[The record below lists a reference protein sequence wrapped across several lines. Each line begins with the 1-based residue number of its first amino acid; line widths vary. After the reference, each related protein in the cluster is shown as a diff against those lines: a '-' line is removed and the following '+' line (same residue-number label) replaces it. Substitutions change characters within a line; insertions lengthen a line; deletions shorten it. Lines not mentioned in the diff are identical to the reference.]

1 MKHLK
6 NLPQWLHGDDKMSKE
21 DKSLDKIVRKIGR
34 GLDKA
39 KKFCEPWIDE
49 ALLFAA
55 LNSTAAYGILEMVD
69 RSNLSDPANDIIML
83 GAGAAV
89 AAADYFMFFSP
100 KTKYLRKQ
108 IGKLNRKVDDIRPLS
123 WIKTAAL
130 TAGLIYGASGIKP
143 YVAQLKD
150 DISSKI
156 QAAKETEQILPG
168 APGSPTRAPAEVT
181 LKITGQPPKPI
192 DQLEINKDLRSRPKV
207 YNSLG
212 YINKISHDFSGV
224 QLAHKGS
231 DIGRIQRVL
240 RWQPIYNTIEKAR
253 GLKKN
258 TLAGMIMQESYGDP
272 VQPNM
277 RDDGGLGL
285 MHEQGP
291 TAKAMGLGIHGD
303 SKRASDRRH
312 GIALKK
318 MIEECKYDPTC
329 IHKFDER
336 VHPIK
341 NLDTGARI
349 IIEGMLKYDSKWE
362 SGVEYFRAPGKVGRN
377 LTWKY
382 MDQVRD
388 WMSRLENP
396 ELLKKAAIDFEQRNG
411 YSLKSYLGKWHDMN
425 NNWGLNTYVQEMPGI
440 LYPARS
446 IVSELPDVVVDKIE
460 VAKLKPKPAPSQEQW
475 VTYTAKPGDTVFG
488 ITHRTAQDR
497 VTAEQF
503 RKQNN
508 VYDDK
513 IVPNQ
518 KYKLYKSR

>member
-1 MKHLK
+1 M
-6 NLPQWLHGDDKMSKE
+6 PKE
-21 DKSLDKIVRKIGR
+21 DKSLDNIIRKIGR

-55 LNSTAAYGILEMVD
+55 FNSTAAYGILEMVD
-69 RSNLSDPANDIIML
+69 RSNLSDPANDIITL

-89 AAADYFMFFSP
+89 AVADYFMFFSP

-108 IGKLNRKVDDIRPLS
+108 IGKLNKRVDKIRPLS

-130 TAGLIYGASGIKP
+130 TAGLMYGASGIQP
-143 YVAQLKD
+143 YAAQLKD
-150 DISSKI
+150 DITSKI
-156 QAAKETEQILPG
+156 QAAKKTEQISPG
-168 APGSPTRAPAEVT
+168 APGSPTRTPAEVT

-192 DQLEINKDLRSRPKV
+192 DQMEINQNLKSRPKV
-207 YNSLG
+207 YDSLG
-212 YINKISHDFSGV
+212 HAVKVPHDFSGV
-224 QLAHKGS
+224 KLADKES
-231 DIGRIQRVL
+231 EIGRIQRVL
-240 RWQPIYNTIEKAR
+240 RWQPIYNTVEKAR
-253 GLKKN
+253 GIRKN

-285 MHEQGP
+285 MHEQGT
-291 TAKAMGLGIHGD
+291 TAKAMGLDIHGN
-303 SKRASDRRH
+303 SNRASDRKH
-312 GIALKK
+312 GRDLKK
-318 MIEECKYDPTC
+318 MLEECKYDPAC

-336 VHPIK
+336 AHPIK

-349 IIEGMLKYDSKWE
+349 IVEGMIKNDGKWE
-362 SGVEYFRAPGKVGRN
+362 AGVEYFRAPGKVGRN

-382 MDQVRD
+382 MTQVKE
-388 WMSRLENP
+388 WMGLLEGP
-396 ELLKKAAIDFEQRNG
+396 EMLKKAAIDFEQRNG
-411 YSLKSYLGKWHDMN
+411 YSFKSYLGRWHEMS
-425 NNWGLNTYVQEMPGI
+425 NNWGFNTYVQEMPGI
-440 LYPARS
+440 YYPARS

-460 VAKLKPKPAPSQEQW
+460 VAKLKPKPAPRQEQW

-488 ITHRTAQDR
+488 IAHRTAQGR

-508 VYDDK
+508 VYNNK